1 VRDTGFTDRD
11 LDETLGDEESLL
23 IDCDLCEYSG
33 SETCNDCLI
42 TYLCRPDRD
51 SVVIELSDIRALR
64 TLGRSGLVPR
74 LRLQKSVGSDSGR

>member
-1 VRDTGFTDRD
+1 VNDTGFTARD
-11 LDETLGDEESLL
+11 LDETSGDEESLL

-42 TYLCRPDRD
+42 TYLCRPDRN

-74 LRLQKSVGSDSGR
+74 LKLQKSVASDSGR

>member
-1 VRDTGFTDRD
+1 MSDTGFTARD
-11 LDETLGDEESLL
+11 LDETSGDEASLL

-42 TYLCRPDRD
+42 TYLCRPDRN

-74 LRLQKSVGSDSGR
+74 LKLQKSVASDSGR

>member
-1 VRDTGFTDRD
+1 MNDTGFTARD
-11 LDETLGDEESLL
+11 LDETSGDEESLL

-42 TYLCRPDRD
+42 TYLCRPDRN

-74 LRLQKSVGSDSGR
+74 LRLQKSVASDSGR

>member
-1 VRDTGFTDRD
+1 MSDTGFTARD
-11 LDETLGDEESLL
+11 LDETFGDEESLL

-42 TYLCRPDRD
+42 TYLCRPDRN

-74 LRLQKSVGSDSGR
+74 LKLQKSVASDSGR

>member
-1 VRDTGFTDRD
+1 MRDTGFTARD
-11 LDETLGDEESLL
+11 LDETSGDEESLL
-23 IDCDLCEYSG
+23 IDCDLCEHSG

-51 SVVIELSDIRALR
+51 SVIIELSDIRALR

-74 LRLQKSVGSDSGR
+74 LKLQKSVASDSGR